1 MYDLLFNQLMEKI
14 ITDFEKVL
22 INRDGMTPE
31 NARLELEDARQQ
43 IMDGQDP
50 EELLFDEYGL
60 EPDYFFDLL
69 P

>member
-1 MYDLLFNQLMEKI
+1 MEKI
-14 ITDFEKVL
+14 MTDFEKVL
-22 INRDGMTPE
+22 INRDGMTAE

-50 EELLFDEYGL
+50 EELLLDEYGL
-60 EPDYFFDLL
+60 EPDYFLDLI

>member
-1 MYDLLFNQLMEKI
+1 MEKI

>member
-1 MYDLLFNQLMEKI
+1 MEKI
-14 ITDFEKVL
+14 MTDFEKVL
-22 INRDGMTPE
+22 IHRDGMTAE

-50 EELLFDEYGL
+50 EDLLLDEYGL

>member
-1 MYDLLFNQLMEKI
+1 MMEKI
-14 ITDFEKVL
+14 MTDFEKVL

-31 NARLELEDARQQ
+31 NARLELKNARQQ

-50 EELLFDEYGL
+50 EDLLLDEYGL

>member
-1 MYDLLFNQLMEKI
+1 MEKI
-14 ITDFEKVL
+14 MTEFEKVL
-22 INRDGMTPE
+22 IHRDGMTPE
-31 NARLELEDARQQ
+31 NARLELEDAHQQ

>member
-1 MYDLLFNQLMEKI
+1 MEKI
-14 ITDFEKVL
+14 MTDFEKVL

-43 IMDGQDP
+43 IMEGQDP
-50 EELLFDEYGL
+50 EELLLDEYGL
-60 EPDYFFDLL
+60 EPDYFFDLM

>member
-1 MYDLLFNQLMEKI
+1 M
-14 ITDFEKVL
+14 TDFEKVL

-31 NARLELEDARQQ
+31 NTRLELEDARQQ
-43 IMDGQDP
+43 IMEGQDP
-50 EELLFDEYGL
+50 EELLLYEYGL